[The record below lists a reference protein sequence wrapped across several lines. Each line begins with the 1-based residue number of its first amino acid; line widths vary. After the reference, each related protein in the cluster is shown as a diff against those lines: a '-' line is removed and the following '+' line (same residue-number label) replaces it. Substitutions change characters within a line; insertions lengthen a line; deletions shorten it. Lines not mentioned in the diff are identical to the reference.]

1 MKGRAVP
8 ALGDIARWAFE
19 TFRVQRLRSALTA
32 ASMAAAVAAVILV
45 ASVAETGSEFVLAQ
59 IEGVGSNLV
68 YAYYEAG
75 GNVSAAESDYV
86 DLSDVEAV
94 RARLGSLAAA
104 VAGVTTSWDSITVDG
119 TPMQIRILG
128 SSEEYRAVRNLKI
141 HAGRFL
147 ERSDLESR
155 AKVCLVTPELA
166 GKLFGTSSEAVGE
179 RLKAHG
185 LDFLVVGV
193 FSEGVETFGQSEVSE
208 NSVLVPHTVLSYF
221 QAVERVDPLYVA
233 VRLRERVED
242 VAGLVRDTLESRH
255 RPGSLYRVDTLSS
268 VLETARQ
275 ILLAMSLAMI
285 LVASITLAV
294 SGVFIMNMMLIAVS
308 ERTVEIGIRRAV
320 GATRLEIRLQFLAEA
335 VAVAAIGGTCG
346 TILGLGLPWAAA
358 EIWPAIPV
366 RTPMEWVAFAM
377 ISAPGTGVLFGLLP
391 AYRASKLDPVEAL
404 RHD

>member
-8 ALGDIARWAFE
+8 ALGDLARWAFE
-19 TFRVQRLRSALTA
+19 TFRVQCLRSALTA

-45 ASVAETGSEFVLAQ
+45 ASVAETGSEFVLGQ

-104 VAGVTTSWDSITVDG
+104 VAGVTTSWDSITVAG
-119 TPMQIRILG
+119 TPLQIRILG
-128 SSEEYRAVRNLKI
+128 SSEEYRAVRNLKV

-179 RLKAHG
+179 SLKAHG

-285 LVASITLAV
+285 LVASITLVV

-308 ERTVEIGIRRAV
+308 ERTAEIGIRRAV

-335 VAVAAIGGTCG
+335 VAIAAAGGTFG
-346 TILGLGLPWAAA
+346 TTLGLGLPWAAS
-358 EIWPAIPV
+358 EIWPGLPV
-366 RTPMEWVAFAM
+366 TIPMEWVAFAM

-404 RHD
+404 RRD